1 MKEQLETTVPAV
13 AAELVRL
20 VESVS
25 DPATKAAFSRAHRAL
40 FQQPGGKPP
49 KNDRKL
55 LQEVDDLMA
64 AGLAKSEH
72 DAITKVAG
80 TIAVDGR
87 SLRAVMERLRRKRR
101 KKSTHENV

>member
-1 MKEQLETTVPAV
+1 MKEILATSVPAV

-20 VESVS
+20 VECAS

-40 FQQPGGKPP
+40 FQQPGGRRPT
-49 KNDRKL
+49 NDRKL
-55 LQEVDDLMA
+55 LQEVDDLIA
-64 AGLAKSEH
+64 AGVAKSEH

-80 TIAVDGR
+80 TVAIDVQ